1 MKKLQ
6 IIVVLAGL
14 ALIAIFYQL
23 PKTLVSDSVELE
35 DSHEHESDSE
45 HENEHVAGNFEE
57 MHPNANLKIDEN
69 KLEGYKK
76 QFYSLKDP
84 KKRLIF
90 ADSISTLYRKSGQFD
105 SLAHYCALKADIQA
119 DEQNLL
125 AAGDAY
131 FEAFSASGANDKKL
145 NGRARDYYQKVL
157 DSSPENLDA
166 KAKLA
171 MTYVATETPMK
182 GIMILREILEKDPEN
197 ETALY
202 NLGIL
207 SIQSGQYS
215 KAVDRFN
222 ALLKI
227 NPDNP
232 NGRFYLGLAY
242 LNMGRTKSA
251 REEFQ
256 KAKEL
261 DKDPGFRSVVDSY
274 LKELKN

>member
-14 ALIAIFYQL
+14 VLIAIFYQL
-23 PKTLVSDSVELE
+23 PKTLVSDNVELN
-35 DSHEHESDSE
+35 DSE
-45 HENEHVAGNFEE
+45 HEGTSDHENEHTADNFEE
-57 MHPNANLKIDEN
+57 MHPNTNLKIDEN
-69 KLEGYKK
+69 KLDGYKK

-84 KKRLIF
+84 KKKIIF
-90 ADSISTLYRKSGQFD
+90 ADSISALYRAAGQFD
-105 SLAHYCALKADIQA
+105 SLAYYCSLKADLQA
-119 DEQNLL
+119 DEQSLL

-131 FEAFSASGANDKKL
+131 FEAFSASGANNKKL
-145 NGRARDYYQKVL
+145 NNRARDYYQKVL
-157 DSSPENLDA
+157 DSSPDNLDA

-197 ETALY
+197 ESALY

-207 SIQSGQYS
+207 SIQSGQYD
-215 KAVDRFN
+215 KAVERFN
-222 ALLKI
+222 DLLKI
-227 NPDNP
+227 NPDNS

-251 REEFQ
+251 REEFE

-261 DKDPGFRSVVDSY
+261 DKDPGFQSVVDSY